1 MKAVVLTCN
10 EVYIIWLMEVHN
22 DKYDYEIELLILK
35 ILLLMILD
43 YAF

>member
-1 MKAVVLTCN
+1 MKAVVLICN
-10 EVYIIWLMEVHN
+10 EVYIVLLMEVHN

-43 YAF
+43 YTF